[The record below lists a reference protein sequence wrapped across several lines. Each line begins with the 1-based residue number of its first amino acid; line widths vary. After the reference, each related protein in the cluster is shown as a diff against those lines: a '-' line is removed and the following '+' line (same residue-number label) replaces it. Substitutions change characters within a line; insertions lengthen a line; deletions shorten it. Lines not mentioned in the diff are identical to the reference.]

1 MPPTYAYGDLIR
13 TECPWEKLGGIA
25 GMLWRLAGMLAGIE
39 RHGALVA
46 ALIEASELAQGIAD
60 ARFTEAGER
69 DARWPDAEA
78 AMALL
83 ARIAQAVRL
92 SWESGFARL
101 GPVPEA
107 AVAVLHAA
115 RLPGTPRTKRAEG
128 FALYSLYPEGY
139 VQAAAAALGDVG
151 GAPLRVIGIR
161 SIGAPLAALVA
172 AATGAPPPLTGAPG
186 RPLLSPPAGR
196 GGGSAG
202 GTAVRAGDALS
213 PWRMRDR
220 ACPAAPSA
228 RSGISW
234 TTLHRAGADPF
245 LPEPSWRAGT
255 TGESPPP

>member
-1 MPPTYAYGDLIR
+1 MYVYGDLIR

-25 GMLWRLAGMLAGIE
+25 GMLWRLAGMPAGIE

-46 ALIEASELAQGIAD
+46 ALIEAGELAQGIAD
-60 ARFTEAGER
+60 TRFTEAGER

-83 ARIAQAVRL
+83 ACIAQAVRL

-101 GPVPEA
+101 GPVLEA
-107 AVAVLHAA
+107 AIAELHAA

-186 RPLLSPPAGR
+186 RPPLSPITAGWPWR
-196 GGGSAG
+196 RICGRHCCPGRR
-202 GTAVRAGDALS
+202 RAS